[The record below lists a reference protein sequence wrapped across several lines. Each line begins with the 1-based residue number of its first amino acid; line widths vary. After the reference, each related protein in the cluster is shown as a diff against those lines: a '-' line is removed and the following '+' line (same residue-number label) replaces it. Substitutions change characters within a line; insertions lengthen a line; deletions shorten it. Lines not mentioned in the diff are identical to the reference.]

1 MKKLLIILI
10 AAVSFNAASAQS
22 RNGSYQKKD
31 RKQVTQTKDNHNYN
45 DQSRSKDY
53 AYNNSD
59 YNKDYAYNDN
69 SNDRRY
75 NTNYGKNDDHNR
87 QAEYDRINHDYDQR
101 INQYKNDRSMS
112 WRERERRIYEAQ
124 QERQRSLTRFGT
136 GAVAGGVVGFL
147 LGVLVSH

>member
-31 RKQVTQTKDNHNYN
+31 RKQVTQTKNNHNYE
-45 DQSRSKDY
+45 DQSRAKDH

-59 YNKDYAYNDN
+59 HNKEYAYNDN

-75 NTNYGKNDDHNR
+75 NTNYGKNDDRNR
-87 QAEYDRINHDYDQR
+87 QAEYDRINYDYNQR
-101 INQYKNDRSMS
+101 IDQYKNDHSLS
-112 WRERERRIYEAQ
+112 ARERERRIYKAQ
-124 QERQRSLTRFGT
+124 QERQRALSRIWNRCSSRRRSGLFARSIG
-136 GAVAGGVVGFL
+136 
-147 LGVLVSH
+147 